1 MAKDT
6 ETAGAVQPVNPYGID
21 DAMLQDAH
29 AAGEAERDLKLWASL
44 KLYPKAVGWSILL
57 STVIIMEGFDTVLI
71 GTLYAYPPFQ
81 RDFGIKQADGS
92 YQLTAAWQSG
102 LSNGI
107 LVGEIFGLYICGFIS
122 ERYGYRWTLIG
133 ALIAVIGFV
142 FIVFFAG
149 SLVQLLI
156 GEILLGVPWGIFQT
170 LTTQYAS
177 EVCPTHL
184 RAYLTTYVNLCW
196 VMGQLIASGV
206 LRAMLSRNDIW
217 GYRIPF
223 ALQWMWPVPLIVGIF
238 LAPESPWWLVRK
250 GKLGEA
256 KRSLLRLTTSVQQAD
271 QQTSVV
277 DGQGRAAPSTVP
289 GFDVDK
295 TISMMVYTN
304 EVEKAETEGT
314 GYLDLFRGSVSRRRT
329 EIVCATWLVQQLC
342 GTSLQAFSTYFYQN
356 AGLDVSNSFNLSLGQ
371 YGIGFFGTIGSWFF
385 VSKFGRRDLYLFGQI
400 GLTLVLFSIGCTTF
414 SGKTSASQWAAG
426 SLLLGHALVY
436 NLSVGPVCYSLV
448 SEIPSTRLRGKAIVL
463 ARNTYN
469 VGGIVINIITPR
481 MVNPSAWN
489 WGARAGFFW
498 AGLCLLCAIWT
509 YFRLPEPKGRTFLE
523 LDILFENHVSARNF
537 SKTQVD
543 TILRNVEHEAKTDK
557 LGPTA
562 THVG

>member
-1 MAKDT
+1 
-6 ETAGAVQPVNPYGID
+6 
-21 DAMLQDAH
+21 ML
-29 AAGEAERDLKLWASL
+29 L
-44 KLYPKAVGWSILL
+44 
-57 STVIIMEGFDTVLI
+57 
-71 GTLYAYPPFQ
+71 
-81 RDFGIKQADGS
+81 
-92 YQLTAAWQSG
+92 
-102 LSNGI
+102 
-107 LVGEIFGLYICGFIS
+107 
-122 ERYGYRWTLIG
+122 
-133 ALIAVIGFV
+133 
-142 FIVFFAG
+142 
-149 SLVQLLI
+149 
-156 GEILLGVPWGIFQT
+156 
-170 LTTQYAS
+170 
-177 EVCPTHL
+177 
-184 RAYLTTYVNLCW
+184 
-196 VMGQLIASGV
+196 
-206 LRAMLSRNDIW
+206 RNDIW

-223 ALQWMWPVPLIVGIF
+223 ALQWMWLVPLIVGIF

-256 KRSLLRLTTSVQQAD
+256 KRPLLRLTISAQQAD

-277 DGQGRAAPSTVP
+277 GEQGRAAPSTVP

-295 TISMMVYTN
+295 TISMTVYTN

-314 GYLDLFRGSVSRRRT
+314 GYLDLFRGSVSRRKT
-329 EIVCATWLVQQLC
+329 KIVCATWSVQQLC
-342 GTSLQAFSTYFYQN
+342 GPSLQALSTYFYQN
-356 AGLDVSNSFNLSLGQ
+356 AGLDVSNSFNLPLGQ
-371 YGIGFFGTIGSWFF
+371 YGVGFFGTIGSWFF

-400 GLTLVLFSIGCTTF
+400 GFTLVLFSIGCTAF
-414 SGKTSASQWAAG
+414 SGKSSASQWAAG
-426 SLLLGHALVY
+426 SLLLGNALVY

-448 SEIPSTRLRGKAIVL
+448 SEIPSTRLRGKAIML

-469 VGGIVINIITPR
+469 VGGIVINIITPL

-489 WGARAGFFW
+489 WGARARLFW

>member
-1 MAKDT
+1 MANDT
-6 ETAGAVQPVNPYGID
+6 ETTGAVQPVGAPRID
-21 DAMLQDAH
+21 DAMLHDSH
-29 AAGEAERDLKLWASL
+29 AAGEAERELKLWASL

-57 STVIIMEGFDTVLI
+57 STAIIMEGFDTVLI

-81 RDFGIKQADGS
+81 RDFGVKQPDGS

-142 FIVFFAG
+142 FIVFFAD

-196 VMGQLIASGV
+196 VIGQLIASGV

-238 LAPESPWWLVRK
+238 LAPESPWWFVRK
-250 GKLGEA
+250 GKLEEA
-256 KRSLLRLTTSVQQAD
+256 KRSLLRLTTSTQRAG
-271 QQTSVV
+271 QQTTVV
-277 DGQGRAAPSTVP
+277 DEQEQTAAGTVP

-314 GYLDLFRGSVSRRRT
+314 GYLDLFRGSVARRRT
-329 EIVCATWLVQQLC
+329 EIACATWLVQQLC

-414 SGKTSASQWAAG
+414 AGKTSASQWAAG
-426 SLLLGHALVY
+426 SLLLVHALVY

-448 SEIPSTRLRGKAIVL
+448 SEIPSTRLRGKSIVL

-469 VGGIVINIITPR
+469 VGGIIINIITPR
-481 MVNPSAWN
+481 MVNPSTWN

-523 LDILFENHVSARNF
+523 LDVLFENHVSARKF
-537 SKTQVD
+537 SRTQVD
-543 TILRNVEHEAKTDK
+543 AITRNVGDKAETDK
-557 LGPTA
+557 LGA
-562 THVG
+562 SAMHIS